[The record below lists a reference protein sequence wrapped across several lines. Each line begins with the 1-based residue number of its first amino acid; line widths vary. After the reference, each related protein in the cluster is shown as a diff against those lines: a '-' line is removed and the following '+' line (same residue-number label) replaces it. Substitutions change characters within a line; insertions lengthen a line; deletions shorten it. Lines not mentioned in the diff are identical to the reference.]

1 MLICCV
7 VFWCDLCYSSFVVDV
22 WINAPDNMFISNTV
36 LLEYIIWLIKA
47 MLSFW
52 TDIFDT
58 VKNAVN
64 PTVAKLDELSN
75 YN

>member
-1 MLICCV
+1 
-7 VFWCDLCYSSFVVDV
+7 
-22 WINAPDNMFISNTV
+22 MFISNPV

-47 MLSFW
+47 RLVFW